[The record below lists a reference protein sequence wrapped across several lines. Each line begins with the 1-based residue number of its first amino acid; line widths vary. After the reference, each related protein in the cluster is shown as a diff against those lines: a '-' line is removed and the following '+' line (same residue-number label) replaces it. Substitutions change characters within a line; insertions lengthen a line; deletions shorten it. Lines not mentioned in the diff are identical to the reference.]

1 MENFITNLESELVK
15 QNYTEEVIDNYI
27 SIFNNSLKYETT
39 LTNLLST
46 LTPRENKI
54 ISMILGI
61 DNAKLG
67 DEQEIAK
74 MFNTQVN
81 RIKLIENKAIRR
93 LVNPKRI
100 KKFIK
105 SKEMENNNEL
115 YWQQT
120 INYWKLFKEL

>member
-1 MENFITNLESELVK
+1 MENFITNLESELIK
-15 QNYTEEVIDNYI
+15 YNYTDEDIDNYI
-27 SIFNNSLKYETT
+27 SIFNNSLKYETI

-93 LVNPKRI
+93 LVNSKRI
-100 KKFIK
+100 KKFIIN
-105 SKEMENNNEL
+105 KEMENNNEL
-115 YWQQT
+115 Y
-120 INYWKLFKEL
+120 